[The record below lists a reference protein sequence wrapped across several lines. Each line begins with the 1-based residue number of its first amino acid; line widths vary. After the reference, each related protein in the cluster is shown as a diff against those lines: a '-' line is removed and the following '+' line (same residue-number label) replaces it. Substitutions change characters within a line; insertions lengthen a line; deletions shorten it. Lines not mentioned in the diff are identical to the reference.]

1 MLRGRKAG
9 CFWGGKWTFE
19 GGEIG
24 LCGWKWAA
32 LREENG
38 LFCGREWGALQ
49 ESAGIFGENL
59 WFILGVSFYIGL
71 GNRGI

>member
-1 MLRGRKAG
+1 MRASVFGGILRGERG
-9 CFWGGKWTFE
+9 TV
-19 GGEIG
+19 
-24 LCGWKWAA
+24 
-32 LREENG
+32 LREGNG
-38 LFCGREWGALQ
+38 LFFGEKSGLFLGREWAVLW

>member
-1 MLRGRKAG
+1 MG
-9 CFWGGKWTFE
+9 CFFGGGSGLLLME
-19 GGEIG
+19 EIG
-24 LCGWKWAA
+24 L
-32 LREENG
+32 LR
-38 LFCGREWGALQ
+38 